1 MGTVKN
7 TVRTAKVLGYLVKK
21 GLLNDTTAKALADA
35 KDQLVQSAGIVLSG
49 GKEAVAEL
57 TSAVV
62 RELPKVKMAKV
73 TPDPT
78 LVDLFTKEE
87 ALENLVLPLTKD
99 GRVVEVAITE
109 ESDFLFIVRRQ
120 LMKGLIFRFKTAR
133 VTELTLAIRIYYEAN
148 KVTQPIATSKD
159 VAAEPATEQPTVA
172 SVSKSQVPKFLLD
185 NILCGAARKNY
196 QEVRFL
202 FVDGILSVVGVKTN
216 DELDEVHVP
225 TNLHEPIIKLLRERA
240 ELDSSAENTVIEKI
254 FTVDDA
260 IDGTVYRFSVVFS
273 DMFGE
278 QNAHVFP
285 Q

>member
-62 RELPKVKMAKV
+62 RELPKVKLAKV

-109 ESDFLFIVRRQ
+109 ESDFLFIIRRQ
-120 LMKGLIFRFKTAR
+120 LTKGLIFRFKTAR

-148 KVTQPIATSKD
+148 KVAP
-159 VAAEPATEQPTVA
+159 
-172 SVSKSQVPKFLLD
+172 SVSPVVQVESKVEQSAAVSCKCSQMAKILLD
-185 NILCGAARKNY
+185 DILIGAVRKDY
-196 QEVRFL
+196 QEVRFVFADNVL
-202 FVDGILSVVGVKTN
+202 TIGGVTK
-216 DELDEVHVP
+216 DEQIDSINIP
-225 TNLHEPIIKLLRERA
+225 NNLHEAIINLLQEKVG
-240 ELDSSAENTVIEKI
+240 LDSIDVNTVVEKSLE
-254 FTVDDA
+254 VVDA
-260 IDGTVYRFSVVFS
+260 IDGHAYKFSIVFS
-273 DMFGE
+273 AMFGN
-278 QNAHVFP
+278 QSAHVFP
-285 Q
+285 E